1 MGKLFWLLFIIL
13 TCFKSFAQQVN
24 KLSELPGNTCA
35 PVYFNIGKIKTVLIL
50 GNSIV
55 HTPPVPEI
63 GWYGDWGMAASVRDS
78 DFVHLLIRDIHQ
90 IDPSVV
96 VKFKNIAD
104 FERSYV
110 SYPLSSL
117 DSLRNPDMLI
127 LKISENVNG
136 KKVLEDN
143 FISYYDNLVKYIAP
157 NGLKVIVDGFLD
169 NGNVD
174 RLIKEYA
181 LKNNYPFVTTTSL
194 SKDTTNTAKGKF
206 TRADIAAHPSDKG
219 MRMIK
224 QRIWNYV
231 KYYF

>member
-1 MGKLFWLLFIIL
+1 
-13 TCFKSFAQQVN
+13 
-24 KLSELPGNTCA
+24 
-35 PVYFNIGKIKTVLIL
+35 
-50 GNSIV
+50 
-55 HTPPVPEI
+55 
-63 GWYGDWGMAASVRDS
+63 
-78 DFVHLLIRDIHQ
+78 
-90 IDPSVV
+90 
-96 VKFKNIAD
+96 
-104 FERSYV
+104 
-110 SYPLSSL
+110 SYPLSNL

-136 KKVLEDN
+136 KKVLKDN
-143 FISYYDNLVKYIAP
+143 FISYYDKLVKYIAP
-157 NGLKVIVDGFLD
+157 NSQSIKVIVDGFLD

-219 MRMIK
+219 MRMIE
-224 QRIWNYV
+224 QRIWDYV